1 MASLENTTVIDVHP
15 LYPPLLV
22 QFSLLL
28 VISVASLPSFAF
40 VLYHLLTTRALYTA
54 LNNHVII
61 LLLISNGL
69 QTLTDVPV
77 QLAYFYRGII
87 WPPSARYC
95 IFYYFIDFDLFTTCF
110 LLITWASFERHIL
123 IFHSRWYNTRTRR
136 LLGHYLPLG
145 FCCLYPPVYYFV
157 FLVLYPCE
165 NTYDESIANCATP
178 CYLATSQIMALYE
191 QFVQG
196 FALIFLIFAVNV
208 ALVLRILHQK
218 RRMNQQL
225 TWAKNLKMMIQL
237 HGICCLFFV
246 TNGGYFVIQLVRL
259 LWNPDFGVDAYAW
272 IYPFSLW
279 MPPCIAFVCLGTLKD
294 VRVSLMR
301 IFSWH
306 RRRTMVVPTQWT
318 QTQTR

>member
-1 MASLENTTVIDVHP
+1 MASLENTTVFDVHP

-110 LLITWASFERHIL
+110 LLITRASFERHIL
-123 IFHSRWYNTRTRR
+123 IFHSRWYNTRTQTSSRTLSPSR
-136 LLGHYLPLG
+136 LLLPLSAS
-145 FCCLYPPVYYFV
+145 L
-157 FLVLYPCE
+157 L
-165 NTYDESIANCATP
+165 
-178 CYLATSQIMALYE
+178 
-191 QFVQG
+191 
-196 FALIFLIFAVNV
+196 
-208 ALVLRILHQK
+208 LRLSRPLPMREHL
-218 RRMNQQL
+218 RR
-225 TWAKNLKMMIQL
+225 
-237 HGICCLFFV
+237 V
-246 TNGGYFVIQLVRL
+246 
-259 LWNPDFGVDAYAW
+259 
-272 IYPFSLW
+272 
-279 MPPCIAFVCLGTLKD
+279 
-294 VRVSLMR
+294 
-301 IFSWH
+301 H
-306 RRRTMVVPTQWT
+306 R
-318 QTQTR
+318 